1 MKYTTAEGLFT
12 DASNMFDTICT
23 SLDKKIFAKCRGGNI
38 DSFYLEGGAKIQ
50 SVSKGWLSCIG
61 A

>member
-23 SLDKKIFAKCRGGNI
+23 SWDKKIFAKSRGGNI
-38 DSFYLEGGAKIQ
+38 DSFYLEGGAKI
-50 SVSKGWLSCIG
+50 
-61 A
+61 